1 MATPGTAL
9 DAPFGDRIY
18 RTNGGCSGGAGTLLA
33 SALTTAVMVPSG
45 QEYTDTP
52 VHAFLNRNPR

>member
-1 MATPGTAL
+1 VTESIGLMAVVPVGL
-9 DAPFGDRIY
+9 E
-18 RTNGGCSGGAGTLLA
+18 TLLA